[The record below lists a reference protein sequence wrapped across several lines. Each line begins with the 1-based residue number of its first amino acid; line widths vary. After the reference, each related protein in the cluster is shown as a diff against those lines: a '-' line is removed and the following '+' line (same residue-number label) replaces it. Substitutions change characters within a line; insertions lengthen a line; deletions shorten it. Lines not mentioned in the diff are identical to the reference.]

1 MRMELDPEQ
10 EYLGTKVGAD
20 ENEGLESPSFPRF
33 LIERSTLSGRSGVR
47 VTSRTLVNRDWEVP
61 VLSCF
66 PTEKFESVLP
76 SILLLDQNAKLFI
89 I

>member
-33 LIERSTLSGRSGVR
+33 LIERSTPKR
-47 VTSRTLVNRDWEVP
+47 
-61 VLSCF
+61 
-66 PTEKFESVLP
+66 
-76 SILLLDQNAKLFI
+76 
-89 I
+89 